1 MAVEP
6 HGVGETIQEGEG
18 VEVIAMVAD
27 IVTKEVG
34 EAEVDGV
41 VEEAT
46 VVEGEEKEEEE
57 AEKEEGQGFFLR
69 EQVAIDTW
77 EKWIVY

>member
-1 MAVEP
+1 
-6 HGVGETIQEGEG
+6 VGETIQEGEG

-46 VVEGEEKEEEE
+46 VVEGEEKKEEE